1 MMILKLILNRKEVC
15 EASPGGKS
23 SVAARISVPEVLL
36 QEINVI
42 GFAPV

>member
-1 MMILKLILNRKEVC
+1 MMILKLILNRKELVS
-15 EASPGGKS
+15 ESSDGKS

-42 GFAPV
+42 GFAPE